1 MASRA
6 STASP
11 CVRNRARRT
20 RTLPS
25 HTHQQPVGVPTPPHP
40 PRAADIYALYFAIM
54 TITSVGFGDV
64 TASAFNTGEQIC
76 CAAIMFLTALLWG
89 YLVGVFC
96 TLAAAAPNVQAF
108 RDELSQLNSFM
119 SDHNL
124 PSELRFRLRE
134 CECPRVETVASRP
147 QPRLMTC

>member
-1 MASRA
+1 
-6 STASP
+6 
-11 CVRNRARRT
+11 
-20 RTLPS
+20 
-25 HTHQQPVGVPTPPHP
+25 
-40 PRAADIYALYFAIM
+40 M

-64 TASAFNTGEQIC
+64 TASAFNVGEQIC

-134 CECPRVETVASRP
+134 CECPRVKTKASRP
-147 QPRLMTC
+147 PGPSSRDLLTPLTCRPLSLARDRPLARRRRAPAFADEALAGDAG

>member
-1 MASRA
+1 
-6 STASP
+6 
-11 CVRNRARRT
+11 
-20 RTLPS
+20 
-25 HTHQQPVGVPTPPHP
+25 
-40 PRAADIYALYFAIM
+40 LYFAIM

-64 TASAFNTGEQIC
+64 TASAFNVGEQIC

-134 CECPRVETVASRP
+134 CECPRVKTARP
-147 QPRLMTC
+147 PAPRSLVS